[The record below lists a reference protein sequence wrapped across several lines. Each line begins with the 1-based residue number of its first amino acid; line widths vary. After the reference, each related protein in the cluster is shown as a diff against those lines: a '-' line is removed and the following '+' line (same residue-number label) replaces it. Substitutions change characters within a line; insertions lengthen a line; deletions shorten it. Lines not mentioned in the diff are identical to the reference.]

1 MKINN
6 ILENELLKTIEY
18 YYPQDIV
25 ETSDLVYI
33 NSEETKRR
41 NKAYFENKDILT
53 WENFVNDNVDLD
65 SYSGMDYSFYKE
77 YNFCYRFTISYFNQ
91 ICYLFSSA
99 LTPAYCFVN
108 FLKNGNQ
115 YTWNTLNEFNS
126 PLNKSYQKHFPLR
139 FFIPES
145 ILKQRVKNFYVQPYS
160 TLGEGR
166 IYDYIFAKYNQPY
179 EVFENV

>member
-53 WENFVNDNVDLD
+53 WENFVKENVDLNI
-65 SYSGMDYSFYKE
+65 YSGMDYSFTRD

-126 PLNKSYQKHFPLR
+126 PLIKSYQKHFPLSVL
-139 FFIPES
+139 IPES

-160 TLGEGR
+160 TLGEAR
-166 IYDYIFAKYNQPY
+166 IYDYIFAKYNQPF